1 MLFVSRDVSG
11 IPSQETNVPVYM
23 QDWLTDIA
31 MRGTET
37 RRVIVT
43 ENGKPLGSLTVWLQR
58 NGLGMKQGYNL
69 PWARVCGPHFPEG
82 ISEEKRTSTTRQLVR
97 QLPRNVSFFLKLA
110 HESDFMLFLE
120 EGFKPV
126 LENNYFIPP
135 AGLPTLHA
143 ALSKMSKRHV
153 KQAQRDLIVTTT
165 TPDGFI
171 EIYEADLARR
181 RRKPYAPLAIARD
194 ILAEGQRQGQA
205 RIFIAK
211 RRDSGE
217 IDAAIACLW
226 DHARYYYWMTT
237 RRLQADGEAKP
248 NQGAVKL
255 VLWAAIQDA
264 AARGL
269 TFDFDGA
276 GFDPTPSEFGK
287 VRLYDGM
294 GGQHCV
300 RYMVTR
306 ETKIEQA
313 LGRFRPSIKRAIRS
327 TVGKLMPLQM
337 NQ

>member
-181 RRKPYAPLAIARD
+181 RRKPYAPLAIAR
-194 ILAEGQRQGQA
+194 LA
-205 RIFIAK
+205 
-211 RRDSGE
+211 S
-217 IDAAIACLW
+217 
-226 DHARYYYWMTT
+226 
-237 RRLQADGEAKP
+237 
-248 NQGAVKL
+248 
-255 VLWAAIQDA
+255 
-264 AARGL
+264 
-269 TFDFDGA
+269 
-276 GFDPTPSEFGK
+276 PTPTSGAFSAICATQPGK
-287 VRLYDGM
+287 WSLSLAQISANSSLISLAYSFALTPSPLVKTSS
-294 GGQHCV
+294 GGIGYERIC
-300 RYMVTR
+300 
-306 ETKIEQA
+306 A
-313 LGRFRPSIKRAIRS
+313 
-327 TVGKLMPLQM
+327 
-337 NQ
+337 